1 MPKIRQQK
9 PKSPKKKGGGS
20 SNSFRV
26 KLDGLVTPAE
36 LRVML
41 NEAVDRIEAL
51 GATHLRAC
59 YLYGTPADAR
69 GQRMTLVER
78 GKAVS
83 EVVIEPPYRSAADE
97 HGI

>member
-9 PKSPKKKGGGS
+9 PKSPKKKGRNS
-20 SNSFRV
+20 KSFRV

-41 NEAVDRIEAL
+41 NQAVDRVEAL

-59 YLYGTPADAR
+59 YLYGTPVDAR
-69 GQRMTLVER
+69 GQRVTLREEGRV
-78 GKAVS
+78 VS
-83 EVVIEPPYRSAADE
+83 EIIIEPPYRSAADE